1 MSVSLGGGCCCLL
14 DFQGPIR
21 DSQTFLR
28 CTPSPNTWLTPWLT
42 LWTTPQ
48 IKTKT
53 MTFIMNK
60 KWAANCDFR
69 AVSHFCDV
77 SKSSVSEIRCL
88 IKIHV
93 KHRSIGSNVTV
104 RQKKSCCWWKL
115 CLNQEEN
122 DLNHKATAMQL
133 PEHVIEA
140 GALLKQDQEERDLE
154 LALSLQQQEVEE
166 RRAWVVA
173 LAGGQQQHR
182 RWLPE
187 PTLKK

>member
-1 MSVSLGGGCCCLL
+1 MFMGEVVEPPQQPKEWEVLVLAKEDVNEAKINLGCQIQES
-14 DFQGPIR
+14 DR
-21 DSQTFLR
+21 
-28 CTPSPNTWLTPWLT
+28 LTEEGL
-42 LWTTPQ
+42 
-48 IKTKT
+48 
-53 MTFIMNK
+53 
-60 KWAANCDFR
+60 
-69 AVSHFCDV
+69 
-77 SKSSVSEIRCL
+77 
-88 IKIHV
+88 
-93 KHRSIGSNVTV
+93 SIVDGEYKEE
-104 RQKKSCCWWKL
+104 RGRKL

-182 RWLPE
+182 R
-187 PTLKK
+187 